1 MFKRLLVTILTI
13 LTFSTIVGCS
23 TLTTNA
29 ATDYWPR
36 ELVSAEQLSSDTLT
50 QNGGATRDIRST
62 SKQVQSGVGTLL
74 SNAGFQQTQGR
85 ESSSSATTYWKNDTK
100 KLNVEV
106 TTHEAQ
112 ITLGKKSKKSVGN
125 GSVAEP
131 TNVTLTIKVTKQ

>member
-50 QNGGATRDIRST
+50 QNGDATRDIRST

-74 SNAGFQQTQGR
+74 SNAGFQQTQG
-85 ESSSSATTYWKNDTK
+85 A
-100 KLNVEV
+100 
-106 TTHEAQ
+106 
-112 ITLGKKSKKSVGN
+112 
-125 GSVAEP
+125 
-131 TNVTLTIKVTKQ
+131 